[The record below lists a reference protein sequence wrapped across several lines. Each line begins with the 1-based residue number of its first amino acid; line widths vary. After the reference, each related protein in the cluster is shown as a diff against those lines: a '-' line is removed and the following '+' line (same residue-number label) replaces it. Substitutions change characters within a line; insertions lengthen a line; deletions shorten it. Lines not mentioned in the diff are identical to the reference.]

1 MSDLGFKVISAR
13 VPFEF
18 YMKHLTMAQEWRM
31 NISDYIVYRLEQ
43 STPNKEEIES
53 LKEEIESTQDSHA
66 SLYSENKSLSQDLR
80 NEKNEYRTL
89 AYEFKRIK
97 EELEEQKRINNLG
110 DLLRG

>member
-43 STPNKEEIES
+43 STPNKNNEELVS
-53 LKEEIESTQDSHA
+53 LKEEIEALKSKNKT
-66 SLYSENKSLSQDLR
+66 LSEHLSRYND
-80 NEKNEYRTL
+80 NYRC
-89 AYEFKRIK
+89 K
-97 EELEEQKRINNLG
+97 
-110 DLLRG
+110 